1 MQHALMAVRGL
12 CHTAGHTATDQQRD
26 EAEAPPA
33 EPRYIPKISRNECLE
48 ACGVHSAYAYPRPH
62 KPLVQVTM
70 DTEHKLDEQCDTNSR
85 AYGGP

>member
-1 MQHALMAVRGL
+1 MAVRGL
-12 CHTAGHTATDQQRD
+12 CHTAGHNATNQQRD

-33 EPRYIPKISRNECLE
+33 EPRYIPEISRDQRLD
-48 ACGVHSAYAYPRPH
+48 ARGVHGAYAYPHPH